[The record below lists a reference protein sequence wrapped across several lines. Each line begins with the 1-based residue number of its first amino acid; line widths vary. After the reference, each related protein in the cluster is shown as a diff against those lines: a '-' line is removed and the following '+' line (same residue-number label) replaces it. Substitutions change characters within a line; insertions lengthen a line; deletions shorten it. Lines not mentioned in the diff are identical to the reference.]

1 MLMLHDGSTTL
12 SSNSK
17 SSEDNHLNNNINS
30 NIDKTTL
37 LKNLLLSKFDKKIKN
52 LENDSKNHLNL
63 INITLNLTKNV
74 TNTCIDLEKRI
85 FEKINQKKKINKK

>member
-1 MLMLHDGSTTL
+1 MLHDGSTTL

-17 SSEDNHLNNNINS
+17 SSEDNHLYNNINNN

-37 LKNLLLSKFDKKIKN
+37 LKNLLLSKFEKKIKN

-74 TNTCIDLEKRI
+74 TNTCIGFL
-85 FEKINQKKKINKK
+85 KK